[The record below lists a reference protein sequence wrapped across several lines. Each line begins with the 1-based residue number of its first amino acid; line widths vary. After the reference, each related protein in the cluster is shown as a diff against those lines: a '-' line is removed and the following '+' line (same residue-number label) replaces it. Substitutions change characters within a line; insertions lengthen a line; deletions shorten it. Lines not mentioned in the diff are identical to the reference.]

1 MEVFFIL
8 FPKFGTIGNDEG
20 AQCVKLQDIVS
31 MTDHVFLQSEIEKC
45 ILQLS
50 PDLSVQTLQKKVK
63 SVNLLLKAPLYLA
76 SSQDRTLVIEMFAS
90 FARKIIP
97 YRKITF
103 SLWNDSAETL
113 ELLFNHGF
121 TSQQVS
127 LLKARVPFSHWGA
140 EFAKP
145 LLIKKSSVSNHSIF
159 QTLGIEEAA
168 VIPATW
174 QGKVQAIWQLFAT
187 RPNTFTMEDLQ
198 LFWTLTMQCE
208 IIFQHLSKRE
218 QIQKQAIIDAL
229 TGLYNRRY
237 FDRQLKVEIDRAHRQ
252 KSTLS
257 LLMIDIDNFKKFN
270 DLYSHQAGDN
280 ALREMGRLLPEN
292 ARTVDTVCRYGG
304 EEFTIILP
312 NTDHIKAFLIGER
325 LRKAMEE
332 HPFSINHSKT
342 VNMTLSLGIAS
353 YPEVANSDNDLVRKA
368 DMAMYEA
375 KRLGKNKV
383 VLYSPQLE
391 GAKEQ
396 EELDKGINLNSIDFF
411 MEAMRSLADAR
422 KLMHS
427 LLNILLPNLN
437 TEQSL
442 YMEIDRETQQITLLT
457 NQPTNHSH
465 ADDCC
470 LHLPLSPKLQESLSH
485 LQTRGYLS
493 TEIKQ
498 QLMVSIPNG
507 PTYPWNH
514 VYCHP
519 CQCDHASN
527 AFLLL
532 FLGGE
537 YTLLR
542 EGSTQLS
549 KHLDEAVELISQ
561 GLKVQQ
567 QQRSFY
573 RLAARKLITLSE
585 THLPYYQHHSNRV
598 SSLLAGFTKQLELA
612 SDVTRTLADTAYF
625 YDLGLMS
632 ISNDILLKNTPL
644 TYSEREI
651 CQRHPLIS
659 WEIARFSPKSIE
671 LDKSAI
677 LHHHEAYD
685 GSGYPHQLSGSS
697 IPITARILALVDSYT
712 AMTSPRPYRKAKNS
726 EQAIKEIST
735 LAGIRFD
742 PILTDEFCRFVKN
755 GVAA

>member
-1 MEVFFIL
+1 
-8 FPKFGTIGNDEG
+8 
-20 AQCVKLQDIVS
+20 
-31 MTDHVFLQSEIEKC
+31 MTDHVFLQSEIERC

-50 PDLSVQTLQKKVK
+50 PDLSVQTLQKKAK

-76 SSQDRTLVIEMFAS
+76 SSQDKILVIEMFAS

-97 YRKITF
+97 YRKMTF
-103 SLWNDSAETL
+103 SLWNDSAQTL

-121 TSQQVS
+121 TDQQVS
-127 LLKARVPFSHWGA
+127 LLKTRAPFSHWGS
-140 EFAKP
+140 EFGKP
-145 LLIKKSSVSNHSIF
+145 LLIKKSSVSNRSIF

-168 VIPATW
+168 VIPVTW

-187 RPNTFTMEDLQ
+187 RPNTFTVEDLQ
-198 LFWTLTMQCE
+198 LFWTLTMQCD

-229 TGLYNRRY
+229 TGLYNRRF
-237 FDRQLKVEIDRAHRQ
+237 FDRQLKVEVDRAHRQ

-280 ALREMGRLLPEN
+280 ALREMGVLLPEN
-292 ARTVDTVCRYGG
+292 SRTVDTVCRYGG

-312 NTDHIKAFLIGER
+312 NTDYIKAFLIGER
-325 LRKAMEE
+325 LRKAVEE
-332 HPFSINHSKT
+332 HPFSINHGKT

-353 YPEVANSDNDLVRKA
+353 YPEVASSNSELVRKA
-368 DMAMYEA
+368 DLALYEA

-391 GAKEQ
+391 GTGER
-396 EELDKGINLNSIDFF
+396 EGRSKGINLNSIDFF

-422 KLMHS
+422 KLMRS
-427 LLNILLPNLN
+427 LLNILLPTCN
-437 TEQSL
+437 TKQAL
-442 YMEIDRETQQITLLT
+442 YLEINQKTQQITLLT
-457 NQPTNHSH
+457 SQATIRNHL
-465 ADDCC
+465 DGCC
-470 LHLPLSPKLQESLSH
+470 LFLPFSPKLQESLFQLRTS
-485 LQTRGYLS
+485 GYLPI
-493 TEIKQ
+493 EVKQ
-498 QLMVSIPNG
+498 QLMISIPNG

-519 CQCDHASN
+519 YRGIDSSD

-532 FLGGE
+532 LLGE
-537 YTLLR
+537 K
-542 EGSTQLS
+542 EAQLEEKMS
-549 KHLDEAVELISQ
+549 SSPLGKHLNEAIELISR

-567 QQRSFY
+567 HQRSFY
-573 RLAARKLITLSE
+573 RLAAQKLIALSE

-598 SSLLAGFTKQLELA
+598 SSLLAGFARQLELA
-612 SDVTRTLADTAYF
+612 DNLTHSLADTAYF

-632 ISNDILLKNTPL
+632 ISSDILLKSAPL
-644 TYSEREI
+644 THNEREI

-659 WEIARFSPKSIE
+659 WEIARFSPKPIAP
-671 LDKSAI
+671 DKSAI

-685 GSGYPHQLSGSS
+685 GSGYPHQLFGSN
-697 IPITARILALVDSYT
+697 IPMTARILALVDSYV
-712 AMTSPRPYRKAKNS
+712 AMTSKRPYRKAKNS
-726 EQAIKEIST
+726 QQATEEISA
-735 LAGIRFD
+735 LAGSRFD
-742 PILTDEFCRFVKN
+742 PILTSEFCRFIKTSE
-755 GVAA
+755 A